1 MGLAALDPTID
12 LERIRAGLEAWPTW
26 LQAHLLTESM
36 LWQGIGLA
44 AIAGLAWPLTR
55 LLRSLLKARMGIER
69 PSSKLA
75 QLAASAFRL
84 LPVIAFLMLT
94 WLSIG
99 IVAQMGLSAPIHLL
113 DVVASLLG
121 AWVLISLLSSFV
133 ANRLLAKLL
142 FAIIW
147 AVAALNILGVLDDAL
162 AVLDAV
168 AVPVG
173 ASRLSL
179 LTVINGGLLLVV
191 LLWVA
196 VFLSGLLQDRLRH
209 VADLSPRAQVLLG
222 KAARFVMIAFAVVVA
237 LSTVGAN
244 FAALAVFTG
253 ALGVGIGIGLQQQV
267 SNLLSGLFLLLDKS
281 IKPGDVIEV
290 GETFG
295 WVKDM
300 RARYVGVITRDNKE
314 LLIPNDD
321 FVTNPVINWSHSDQ
335 DVRMEVAFGVA
346 YDSDPHQIRR
356 LAAQAAESVERVS
369 KTRQPVCHL
378 VEFGDSAL
386 NFVLRFWIDDPDQGV
401 TNVKGLVLLKL
412 WDLFKDHQVK
422 IPYPHRQL
430 LFSAAPG
437 GAATDK
443 P

>member
-1 MGLAALDPTID
+1 MDPPID
-12 LERIRAGLEAWPTW
+12 LEWIRAGLETW
-26 LQAHLLTESM
+26 MQAYLLTESM
-36 LWQGIGLA
+36 LWQGIGLV

-55 LLRSLLKARMGIER
+55 LLRSLLRTRMGIER
-69 PSSKLA
+69 PSSILA
-75 QLAASAFRL
+75 HFAASAFRL

-99 IVAQMGLSAPIHLL
+99 IVTQMGQSAPVHLL
-113 DVVASLLG
+113 DAVASLLG

-147 AVAALNILGVLDDAL
+147 AVAALHILGVLDNAL
-162 AVLDAV
+162 AVMDAV
-168 AVPVG
+168 AISVG

-179 LTVINGGLLLVV
+179 LTLINGGLLLVV

-209 VADLSPRAQVLLG
+209 VPDLSPRAQVLLG
-222 KAARFVMIAFAVVVA
+222 KAARFVMIAFAVVFA
-237 LSTVGAN
+237 LSSIGAN

-346 YDSDPHQIRR
+346 YDSDPHEIRQ
-356 LAAQAAESVERVS
+356 LAVQAAESVERVS
-369 KTRQPVCHL
+369 KARQPICHL

-386 NFVLRFWIDDPDQGV
+386 KFVLRFWIDDPDQGV

-412 WDLFKDHQVK
+412 WELFRDHGVK
-422 IPYPHRQL
+422 IPYPHRQIL
-430 LFSAAPG
+430 LSPAQG
-437 GAATDK
+437 NDLGN
-443 P
+443 

>member
-1 MGLAALDPTID
+1 MDPLID
-12 LERIRAGLEAWPTW
+12 LAFTGAGLEAWRAW

-36 LWQGIGLA
+36 LRQGIGLV

-55 LLRSLLKARMGIER
+55 LLRSLLGARADVER

-75 QLAASAFRL
+75 HLAASAIRL
-84 LPVIAFLMLT
+84 LPAIAFLMLT

-99 IVAQMGLSAPIHLL
+99 IVTQMGKTAPIHLL
-113 DVVASLLG
+113 QVVASLLG

-147 AVAALNILGVLDDAL
+147 AVAALNILGILDDAL
-162 AVLDAV
+162 AALDAV
-168 AVPVG
+168 AIPAG
-173 ASRLSL
+173 DSRLSL
-179 LTVINGGLLLVV
+179 LTLINGGLLLAL
-191 LLWVA
+191 LLWAA

-237 LSTVGAN
+237 LSSIGAN

-253 ALGVGIGIGLQQQV
+253 ALGVGLGIGLQQQV

-314 LLIPNDD
+314 HLIPNDD
-321 FVTNPVINWSHSDQ
+321 FVTNQVINWSHTDQ

-346 YDSDPHQIRR
+346 YDSDPHEVRR
-356 LAAQAAESVERVS
+356 LATQAAESVERVS
-369 KTRQPVCHL
+369 KAHPPICHL

-386 NFVLRFWIDDPDQGV
+386 KFVLRFWIDDPDQGV
-401 TNVKGLVLLKL
+401 TNVKGLVLLGL
-412 WDLFKDHQVK
+412 WEQFRNHGVR
-422 IPYPHRQL
+422 IPYPHRQI
-430 LFSAAPG
+430 LFSAAQDGDAMDRP
-437 GAATDK
+437 
-443 P
+443 